1 MYFSTLL
8 TQLALMSTTGWAQYT
23 LQDDYFANGDF
34 FSKFE
39 FFTGE
44 DPTHGFV
51 AYQDKSSSEQSKL
64 ISSSSNEAQMKVDTE
79 NQTPNGRPSVR
90 ITSNNK
96 YNSGLIIMDASH
108 MPTGCG
114 TWPAFWMV
122 GPDWPAG
129 GEIDIIEGVHE
140 QSAND
145 MTLHTSDGCTVG
157 STGFTGNQLTD
168 NCYVNAPD
176 QGNNVGC
183 QIAASDSN
191 TYGAGFNSNGGG
203 VYATEWTDSA
213 IDIWFFPHGSVPSDI
228 QDNSPKPSGWGKPL
242 AHFQGDCDIPGHF
255 HDLQIVFDTTFC
267 GDWAGNTWGS
277 SSCSSKA
284 NTCNDFVQNNPQAFE
299 EAYWSINALKVYQ
312 ANGESAETAAP
323 TATPTS
329 TMASESIPTPSAT
342 SFTYAVSSAAP
353 SSPPEVTTSSPPPG
367 ETSSAAAEP
376 TESWGDNGWGDKG
389 WGDQGWGDHSSRGW
403 DRHSHWIREPS
414 AAAAVKRHMRHH
426 HKRHGAGRL

>member
-64 ISSSSNEAQMKVDTE
+64 ISASSNEAQMKVDTE

-145 MTLHTSDGCTVG
+145 MTLHTSEGCTVG

-168 NCYVNAPD
+168 NCYVNAAD

-183 QIAASDSN
+183 QIEASNSN

-228 QDNSPKPSGWGKPL
+228 QDNAPTPSSWGKPL
-242 AHFQGDCDIPGHF
+242 AH
-255 HDLQIVFDTTFC
+255 
-267 GDWAGNTWGS
+267 
-277 SSCSSKA
+277 
-284 NTCNDFVQNNPQAFE
+284 
-299 EAYWSINALKVYQ
+299 
-312 ANGESAETAAP
+312 
-323 TATPTS
+323 
-329 TMASESIPTPSAT
+329 
-342 SFTYAVSSAAP
+342 
-353 SSPPEVTTSSPPPG
+353 
-367 ETSSAAAEP
+367 
-376 TESWGDNGWGDKG
+376 
-389 WGDQGWGDHSSRGW
+389 
-403 DRHSHWIREPS
+403 
-414 AAAAVKRHMRHH
+414 
-426 HKRHGAGRL
+426 

>member
-64 ISSSSNEAQMKVDTE
+64 ISASSNEAQMKVDTE

-145 MTLHTSDGCTVG
+145 MTLHTSEGCTVG

-168 NCYVNAPD
+168 NCYV
-176 QGNNVGC
+176 
-183 QIAASDSN
+183 
-191 TYGAGFNSNGGG
+191 
-203 VYATEWTDSA
+203 
-213 IDIWFFPHGSVPSDI
+213 
-228 QDNSPKPSGWGKPL
+228 
-242 AHFQGDCDIPGHF
+242 
-255 HDLQIVFDTTFC
+255 
-267 GDWAGNTWGS
+267 
-277 SSCSSKA
+277 
-284 NTCNDFVQNNPQAFE
+284 
-299 EAYWSINALKVYQ
+299 
-312 ANGESAETAAP
+312 
-323 TATPTS
+323 
-329 TMASESIPTPSAT
+329 
-342 SFTYAVSSAAP
+342 
-353 SSPPEVTTSSPPPG
+353 
-367 ETSSAAAEP
+367 
-376 TESWGDNGWGDKG
+376 
-389 WGDQGWGDHSSRGW
+389 
-403 DRHSHWIREPS
+403 
-414 AAAAVKRHMRHH
+414 
-426 HKRHGAGRL
+426 